1 MRGAAWRIAN
11 RGLVAVLGLAVLL
24 LTSCDSPPG
33 ESSTEVT
40 QQRLAGSWMREY
52 EQEGST
58 IRRLLVLKTDGH
70 FQETA
75 RVVDAAGAATQHIH
89 EGDWLFDGTNL
100 KRKYTLMDGI
110 KPSAPTVPF
119 ATFEV
124 RFESNREFVGI
135 DNLRKREVR
144 YQRVGEG
151 SLP

>member
-1 MRGAAWRIAN
+1 MTDQPRRLGR
-11 RGLVAVLGLAVLL
+11 RGLVAALGLALFVL
-24 LTSCDSPPG
+24 TGCDSPPG
-33 ESSTEVT
+33 ESSAEAV

-52 EQEGST
+52 EQEGSK
-58 IRRLLVLKTDGH
+58 IRRLLVLKADGH

-75 RVVDAAGAATQHIH
+75 RVVDAGGAVTQHVH

-119 ATFEV
+119 ATFEI

-144 YQRVGEG
+144 YQRVAEG